1 METRDPLEQVE
12 KSANELHQTIRKSLH
27 PAHKK
32 YPLLFLFLITFSIAA
47 VFHGFDL
54 FVDEISFFRTY
65 PLTLIALGVM
75 GLFATGALYKRLGK
89 DKLD

>member
-1 METRDPLEQVE
+1 MESRDPLEEVE
-12 KSANELHQTIRKSLH
+12 KSAIELQQAIRKGLH

-32 YPLLFLFLITFSIAA
+32 YPLLFLLLITFSSAA

-54 FVDEISFFRTY
+54 FVEDIWFFQKY
-65 PLTLIALGVM
+65 PLTLVALGVL
-75 GLFATGALYKRLGK
+75 GLFATGTLYKRLGK